1 MKKLFVFVLVLALL
15 AVPAVHAEDYA
26 SMTDDELWAANKA
39 IQAELWARSIAKDGV
54 TVPTGVYNIGEDI
67 PAGIYRI
74 VIAPDCIISMITMNY
89 YNEKYEMDDSD
100 LFSLTTNQPEI
111 GKIDLSKYT
120 SIEISGPVVFMAYT
134 GLFN

>member
-1 MKKLFVFVLVLALL
+1 MKKLFVFALVLALL

-39 IQAELWARSIAKDGV
+39 IQAELWARSITKDGV

-100 LFSLTTNQPEI
+100 LFSLSQKESEI

-120 SIEISGPVVFMAYT
+120 SIEISGPVVFYAYT

>member
-15 AVPAVHAEDYA
+15 AVPVVHAEDYA

-39 IQAELWARSIAKDGV
+39 IQAELWARSITKDGV

>member
-1 MKKLFVFVLVLALL
+1 MKKLLIVLLALIL
-15 AVPAVHAEDYA
+15 TAVPAFAEDYA
-26 SMTDDELWAANKA
+26 SMSDEELWAANKA

-54 TVPTGVYNIGEDI
+54 TVPTGVYNVGEDI
-67 PAGIYRI
+67 PAGTYRI
-74 VIAPDCIISMITMNY
+74 VIAPDCVLSMITMNY

-100 LFSLTTNQPEI
+100 LFSMTKNQPEI

-120 SIEISGPVVFMAYT
+120 SIEISGPVVFYAYT